1 MAPSVRI
8 DPALEPI
15 PASDPAGFVR
25 LAFEG
30 VPLAP
35 LIQERLASVRPGAA
49 GAAGLLELGTLFQL
63 VNDRA
68 RAMECQRLA
77 LSAGRLFRH
86 GQAGAGGLRL
96 LMLVTAGDLMT
107 NTPLELMVE
116 GRGMQVTRIYL
127 DAGAP
132 LPDQV
137 PDHDLAIMAI
147 SESDETRVLL
157 EQLAGIEVLWPRPM
171 LNRADQVLEL
181 ARDRLYGR
189 LEGAPG
195 IIIPPTFRLTR
206 ESLVATPPTLP
217 MILRPVGSHAGKSL
231 ERIDTGEALDA
242 YLAAEPAEWLYASPF
257 VDYAGADG
265 LFRKYRIAVFDGAPS
280 VCHMAVSGHWMV
292 HYLNAGMAEDP
303 AKRAEEQAAMEGF
316 DEGFARRHAAAFA
329 ALHQRLGLGYFAV
342 DCAETPDGRLLIFE
356 ADVAMIVHDL
366 DPADLY
372 PYKKAQM
379 QKVFDAFEGLLRR
392 TAAGAGAGEAEGR
405 VVYAR

>member
-1 MAPSVRI
+1 MGPPVRI
-8 DPALEPI
+8 DAELQPLPAT
-15 PASDPAGFVR
+15 DPAAFVR
-25 LAFEG
+25 QAFEG

-35 LIQERLASVRPGAA
+35 LIQERLASLKPGAA

-63 VNDRA
+63 VNDKA
-68 RAMECQRLA
+68 RALECQRLA
-77 LSAGRLFRH
+77 LGTGRLFRH
-86 GQAGAGGLRL
+86 GHAGRSGLRL

-116 GRGMQVTRIYL
+116 GREVEVTRL
-127 DAGAP
+127 FLSADAP
-132 LPDQV
+132 LPEAV
-137 PDHDLAIMAI
+137 PDHDLAVMAV
-147 SESDETRVLL
+147 SESDETRPLL
-157 EQLAGIEVLWPRPM
+157 EQLIGIEALWPRPM

-181 ARDRLYGR
+181 ARDRLFSR
-189 LEGAPG
+189 LQGAPG
-195 IIIPPTFRLTR
+195 IIIPPTFRLART
-206 ESLVATPPTLP
+206 ELLSAPPALP
-217 MILRPVGSHAGKSL
+217 MILRPVGSHAGKAL
-231 ERIDTGEALDA
+231 ERIDTPEALAA
-242 YLAAEPAEWLYASPF
+242 YLAAEPAEQLYASPF

-265 LFRKYRIAVFDGAPS
+265 LFRKYRIAVFDGAPF

-316 DEGFARRHAAAFA
+316 DAGFASRHAAAFA
-329 ALHQRLGLGYFAV
+329 ALHQRLGLGYFAI
-342 DCAETPDGRLLIFE
+342 DCAETPDGGLLIFE

-379 QKVFDAFEGLLRR
+379 RKVFDAFEDLLRR
-392 TAAGAGAGEAEGR
+392 TVTGAAQSR